1 MVRKVVIEMLLL
13 EAQRHT
19 TESSHDDGSIRQN
32 KQTSKQVRER
42 RKKRPVDGRSRQ
54 VRKSTRWMPWH
65 REAMKDAATSE
76 MPWGAGSR
84 L

>member
-1 MVRKVVIEMLLL
+1 
-13 EAQRHT
+13 
-19 TESSHDDGSIRQN
+19 
-32 KQTSKQVRER
+32 
-42 RKKRPVDGRSRQ
+42 
-54 VRKSTRWMPWH
+54 MPWH